1 MYLVPVSFKNVERSL
16 YRTKSIKHAPHNIL
30 IALVQLIYEAVLDN
44 KDYIFV
50 CQHA

>member
-1 MYLVPVSFKNVERSL
+1 MHLVPVSFKNVERSL
-16 YRTKSIKHAPHNIL
+16 YSTKSIKHVSHNIL
-30 IALVQLIYEAVLDN
+30 IAVIQLIYEAVLDN